1 MLSILAVPLV
11 LQSDSLELL
20 LTRLSWLRTTTHP
33 HHLSIFDFSSFSR
46 SATFIWV
53 STSHF
58 NAGLAIAIFG
68 RLLLAQR
75 LLTLESGSNRLHG
88 ILKILRRRVFDV
100 SRKWLVLGLE
110 LLVLTAL
117 GPVHHTFD
125 VEYVCKIFVGVERR
139 VNWFQGF
146 DRARWTHMFT
156 FSCKSLVLRLVDV
169 SDVDARAVIA
179 QIVWSQSA
187 STNVFG
193 KSGIR
198 LTLLHLFFLV
208 SVVEVLATA
217 TIGISWRLFHSLGK
231 ILGTAVLVRVFRM
244 GTPVDIN
251 WLLSD
256 VGRLL
261 RSLLLNG
268 FLLCWRRLID
278 RFGQPWRI
286 DSKLLFVLLL

>member
-1 MLSILAVPLV
+1 
-11 LQSDSLELL
+11 
-20 LTRLSWLRTTTHP
+20 
-33 HHLSIFDFSSFSR
+33 
-46 SATFIWV
+46 
-53 STSHF
+53 
-58 NAGLAIAIFG
+58 
-68 RLLLAQR
+68 
-75 LLTLESGSNRLHG
+75 
-88 ILKILRRRVFDV
+88 
-100 SRKWLVLGLE
+100 
-110 LLVLTAL
+110 
-117 GPVHHTFD
+117 
-125 VEYVCKIFVGVERR
+125 
-139 VNWFQGF
+139 
-146 DRARWTHMFT
+146 MFT

-251 WLLSD
+251 
-256 VGRLL
+256 
-261 RSLLLNG
+261 
-268 FLLCWRRLID
+268 
-278 RFGQPWRI
+278 
-286 DSKLLFVLLL
+286 